1 MLRPV
6 HRNHQGA
13 RVNVCEVLRYSD
25 RVPLIP
31 RMVAEELAAEYRWLS
46 ELFRAAEIVQQIPG
60 GMAYRYEE
68 SGDGMEELITECG
81 RNGVFCVLAA
91 CLDRLNVP
99 ELMAQVPGG
108 RKFRREGIPAAI
120 RKVIDERDRNGR
132 LNVVAECLDRL
143 LVVPTIEEYRVEEAD
158 DEEAEDEEAE
168 DEEAEDEEDIE

>member
-6 HRNHQGA
+6 DRSHQGA

-46 ELFRAAEIVQQIPG
+46 ELFRAAEIMQQIPG

-68 SGDGMEELITECG
+68 LDDGMEALIHECS

-91 CLDRLNVP
+91 CFDRLNVP

-120 RKVIDERDRNGR
+120 RKVIDQRDRNDR

-143 LVVPTIEEYRVEEAD
+143 LVGPTIEEYAVDEAD
-158 DEEAEDEEAE
+158 DEEAEDQE
-168 DEEAEDEEDIE
+168 DVE

>member
-13 RVNVCEVLRYSD
+13 RVNVCELLRYSD

-31 RMVAEELAAEYRWLS
+31 RMVAEELATEYRWLS
-46 ELFRAAEIVQQIPG
+46 ELFRAAEIMQQIPG
-60 GMAYRYEE
+60 GMTYRYEE
-68 SGDGMEELITECG
+68 SSDGVEELIGECK

-91 CLDRLNVP
+91 CFDRLNVP
-99 ELMAQVPGG
+99 ELMEQVPGG

-120 RKVIDERDRNGR
+120 RQVIDERDRNER

-143 LVVPTIEEYRVEEAD
+143 LVMPTIADYGVDDED
-158 DEEAEDEEAE
+158 DEEPEN
-168 DEEAEDEEDIE
+168 DEEDTG